1 MLDRF
6 MYVIQTIWAIGL
18 VRFLV
23 FLALAFVAAKLVSSL
38 VTKLLKLVKLDEKF
52 DKWGIN
58 EGAAGTS
65 MKFIGK
71 LTYLVVFLSIIPNA
85 LEAIGITSIAGSING
100 FVAVIVDYLPNI
112 IAAVILVYVGILVAQ
127 ILSQIVSVLL
137 KKTKIDAL
145 VKQEATDGKKPVLLS
160 DVLAKILM
168 SAIILVV
175 IVAALG
181 VLNIE
186 AISAPAIG
194 IVHSIFNA
202 IPSIILAVVVVAV
215 GVLVANLA
223 CGLLYNVLVAVN
235 FDTVVKKVA
244 PQLKVSAAK
253 TVVNVVRAIVIIFV
267 AAQGIEALN
276 LSILTMVAAEIV
288 AYLPLLIKA
297 AVILLAA
304 YIGANALETVIV
316 KAAPDAAK
324 LVKVVKAVIF
334 ILAGFMV
341 LSQLGIASAIVDKAF
356 TIAILAV
363 AVAFA
368 LAFGLGGKDFAKKLL
383 DKAGEK
389 KEQ

>member
-6 MYVIQTIWAIGL
+6 TYVIHTIWAIGL
-18 VRFLV
+18 IRFLV
-23 FLALAFVAAKLVSSL
+23 FLALAFVAAKLVSGL

-85 LEAIGITSIAGSING
+85 LEAIGITSIAGSISG
-100 FVAVIVDYLPNI
+100 FVAVFVDYLPNI
-112 IAAVILVYVGILVAQ
+112 IAAVILVYVGVLVAQ

-137 KKTKIDAL
+137 KKTKIDTL
-145 VKQEATDGKKPVLLS
+145 VKREASDDKKPVLLS

-168 SAIILVV
+168 SAVILVV

-235 FDTVVKKVA
+235 FDTVVKKIA

-276 LSILTMVAAEIV
+276 LAILTMVAAEIV

-316 KAAPDAAK
+316 KASPDAAK
-324 LVKVVKAVIF
+324 LVKAIKAVIF
-334 ILAGFMV
+334 VLAGFMV